1 MQKISENSANFKK
14 EYDLLQASIARQL
27 SEKIDK
33 AALGV
38 ELLLFKKNQSIHSQ
52 EITRLIQRL
61 DSIQKKI
68 EDRQI
73 GSNLNRQEDIK
84 VLEQDIPP
92 E

>member
-1 MQKISENSANFKK
+1 MIILGLIILVYILYRTITKGTITGV
-14 EYDLLQASIARQL
+14 DLIEFFSCI
-27 SEKIDK
+27 
-33 AALGV
+33 GV
-38 ELLLFKKNQSIHSQ
+38 
-52 EITRLIQRL
+52 
-61 DSIQKKI
+61 IQKKI